1 MADKKISEFP
11 VFSGT
16 QDNQTYYIIASGES
30 NDPDADNYK
39 MPFTD
44 LAEDISSR
52 MLLVSGL
59 SGVFEHITSGAS
71 GVFTN
76 IISGATGSFTE
87 ELLLDGKPIVTENAE
102 GGVDLGSTEKPPEG
116 VDAPPVNLLHA
127 GEEKISMDDDIIKI
141 GGSSNDPN
149 DKVEIINSTVIK
161 ETLTVADGKETILGG
176 STTVKETLTVA
187 DGKETVLGGNTT
199 VKETL
204 TVADGKQTILGGAT
218 TIKGTTSLSESLT
231 VADGKQTILGGA
243 TTIKGAA
250 TFNSTASF
258 KSAADVTIGG
268 TSLESIL
275 AAASSEANDLSSSV
289 TWANVPDANIT
300 KSSVVQHLKWGD
312 ISGVPS
318 TFPPSSH
325 RHSWSQI
332 DNAPSSFPPSSHR
345 HSWSQ
350 IDNAPSSFP
359 PSSHNHTLSDIT
371 DLTLISENAGNNKL
385 FIGGTNSGVTSLKTY
400 VNGGM
405 EFVSANICISTSTTD
420 STSINPG
427 IRLHRARNASPKQEV
442 DIQITDKGAFAV
454 TMPQNTVGN
463 TNLFTVKNDG
473 TLAIKNPISKTAGS
487 SFSNLSNGDVYHD
500 NGFLRVKGLSE
511 SQGLGGNV
519 SQLSDLSD
527 VTISSLAKD
536 DILYYDGSKWVN
548 DAPSEPAFISDEK
561 YKTQISP
568 ISSPLSKVNSI
579 KGADFTWSNEAPS
592 DLRGK
597 KDVGV
602 IAQDIQKVL
611 PEAVELRENGDLI
624 VKYHRIIPLL
634 IESIKELDKEN
645 KDLKRRLAKI
655 EEL

>member
-1 MADKKISEFP
+1 M
-11 VFSGT
+11 
-16 QDNQTYYIIASGES
+16 
-30 NDPDADNYK
+30 
-39 MPFTD
+39 
-44 LAEDISSR
+44 
-52 MLLVSGL
+52 
-59 SGVFEHITSGAS
+59 
-71 GVFTN
+71 
-76 IISGATGSFTE
+76 
-87 ELLLDGKPIVTENAE
+87 
-102 GGVDLGSTEKPPEG
+102 
-116 VDAPPVNLLHA
+116 
-127 GEEKISMDDDIIKI
+127 
-141 GGSSNDPN
+141 
-149 DKVEIINSTVIK
+149 
-161 ETLTVADGKETILGG
+161 
-176 STTVKETLTVA
+176 
-187 DGKETVLGGNTT
+187 
-199 VKETL
+199 
-204 TVADGKQTILGGAT
+204 TVADGKQTILGGATTIKETLTVADGKSTTLGGST

-275 AAASSEANDLSSSV
+275 TAASSEANDLSSSV

-300 KSSVVQHLKWGD
+300 KSSVVQHLKWAD
-312 ISGVPS
+312 ISG
-318 TFPPSSH
+318 T
-325 RHSWSQI
+325 
-332 DNAPSSFPPSSHR
+332 PSSFT
-345 HSWSQ
+345 
-350 IDNAPSSFP
+350 

-385 FIGGTNSGVTSLKTY
+385 FIGGTNSGITSLKTY

-405 EFVSANICISTSTTD
+405 EFVSANICITTLATD
-420 STSINPG
+420 STSANPG
-427 IRLHRARNASPKQEV
+427 IRLHRGRNASPKQEV
-442 DIQITDKGAFAV
+442 DIQVTDKGAFAV
-454 TMPQNTVGN
+454 TMPQNTAGN
-463 TNLFTVKNDG
+463 TNLFAVKNDG
-473 TLAIKNPISKTAGS
+473 TLVIKNPISKTAGS

-500 NGFLRVKGLSE
+500 KGFLRVKGLNE

-519 SQLSDLSD
+519 SQLNDLSD
-527 VTISSLAKD
+527 VTISSVAKD
-536 DILYYDGSKWVN
+536 DILYYNGSKWVN
-548 DAPSEPAFISDEK
+548 DAPSEPAFVSDEK
-561 YKTQISP
+561 YKAQISP

-579 KGADFTWSNEAPS
+579 KGANFTWSNEAPS